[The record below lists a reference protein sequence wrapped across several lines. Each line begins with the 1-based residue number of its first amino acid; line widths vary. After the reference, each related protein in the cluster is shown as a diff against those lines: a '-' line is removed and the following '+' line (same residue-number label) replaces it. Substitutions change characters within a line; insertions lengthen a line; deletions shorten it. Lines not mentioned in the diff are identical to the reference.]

1 MLFGEAVRVFCDHL
15 PDPVAR
21 EAAAEVVGRIFQY
34 SKEQVAY
41 HVNER
46 SPLVHS
52 DGSVLTVGRNRL
64 PIASSAGRLTYCATR
79 QSANLLDFL
88 ATSVSAGQS
97 ALLVGET
104 GVGKTSA
111 VQYLASVTARPL
123 RVVNLCEQSE
133 SSDLFGGF
141 KPVDFGFCIA
151 PIVQEFK
158 ALCTDTY
165 SEKKNRSFLATLA
178 NLNHA
183 KKWTDLVAM
192 MSHVADIAVMEKK
205 KSKFELTSRWS
216 ALRKKLRLVSDNVSG
231 KSGEGNV
238 FAYVD
243 GVLTSAMRAGEWVL
257 LDEINL
263 AEQETL
269 MGLSAVLNRS
279 DSSFRLNDEAGSVV
293 HVHPEFRIFA
303 CMNPSTDVGKKD
315 LPPSLRSRFA
325 EFFLGEPTNRRDLE
339 LIVKEYLKEL
349 DVPDK
354 KVLKIVEFYA
364 AIRKLCRDAFN
375 SPFLVSICNL
385 MLLFAETV
393 HLHLDTEF

>member
-1 MLFGEAVRVFCDHL
+1 M
-15 PDPVAR
+15 
-21 EAAAEVVGRIFQY
+21 
-34 SKEQVAY
+34 
-41 HVNER
+41 
-46 SPLVHS
+46 
-52 DGSVLTVGRNRL
+52 TVK
-64 PIASSAGRLTYCATR
+64 SYFKRLTYCATR

-88 ATSVSAGQS
+88 ATSVSVGQS

-111 VQYLASVTARPL
+111 VQYLAAVAGRPL

-151 PIVQEFK
+151 PIVRDFK

-183 KKWTDLVAM
+183 KRWTDLVAM
-192 MSHVADIAVMEKK
+192 MLHVADIAVRDKK
-205 KSKFELTSRWS
+205 KVKSELTSKWS
-216 ALRKKLRLVSDNVSG
+216 ALRKKLRLASDSVSRRGGD
-231 KSGEGNV
+231 GNV

-293 HVHPEFRIFA
+293 HIHPDFRIFA

-339 LIVKEYLKEL
+339 LIVKEYLKGL

-364 AIRKLCRDAFN
+364 AIRKLCRTRLCDGTGR
-375 SPFLVSICNL
+375 P
-385 MLLFAETV
+385 
-393 HLHLDTEF
+393 

>member
-1 MLFGEAVRVFCDHL
+1 MTH
-15 PDPVAR
+15 
-21 EAAAEVVGRIFQY
+21 
-34 SKEQVAY
+34 
-41 HVNER
+41 
-46 SPLVHS
+46 
-52 DGSVLTVGRNRL
+52 
-64 PIASSAGRLTYCATR
+64 RLTYCATR

-88 ATSVSAGQS
+88 ATSISVGQS

-111 VQYLASVTARPL
+111 VQYLAAVTAKTL

-151 PIVQEFK
+151 PIVQDFK

-183 KKWTDLVAM
+183 KRWTDLVAM
-192 MSHVADIAVMEKK
+192 MLHVADIAVRDKK
-205 KSKFELTSRWS
+205 KAKLELTARWS
-216 ALRKKLRLVSDNVSG
+216 ALRKKLRLASDNVSRRG
-231 KSGEGNV
+231 GDGNV

-243 GVLTSAMRAGEWVL
+243 GVLTSAMRAGDWVL

-279 DSSFRLNDEAGSVV
+279 DSSFRLNDEAGSVI
-293 HVHPEFRIFA
+293 HIHPG
-303 CMNPSTDVGKKD
+303 T
-315 LPPSLRSRFA
+315 L
-325 EFFLGEPTNRRDLE
+325 
-339 LIVKEYLKEL
+339 
-349 DVPDK
+349 
-354 KVLKIVEFYA
+354 
-364 AIRKLCRDAFN
+364 FN
-375 SPFLVSICNL
+375 
-385 MLLFAETV
+385 
-393 HLHLDTEF
+393 